1 MGGLKSMRFQKDRF
15 LKKVTAL
22 SAISI
27 LLMSFAA
34 IVLMGTQTASG
45 QANVSDARK

>member
-34 IVLMGTQTASG
+34 IQLDGNTNRERS
-45 QANVSDARK
+45 SKR